1 MTETELKTLIASVV
15 REVMAKSDDGGH
27 QAGASP
33 AGGDWGVFHDMNDA
47 VEAAHQAFQEF
58 RKCPPQCRKKYTD
71 AVRQM
76 VYDHKEELARETV
89 EETGMG
95 RVDHKIIKLANS
107 AKYSPGVEFLQPD
120 AWTGK
125 NGMALDEYA
134 PFGVIGSITPSTHP
148 GPVMVNNIIIQL
160 AGGNTVAFNAH
171 PAAKRVNAKVIRLAN
186 QYMTKA
192 GAPANLVTCVAEPT
206 LDTAKTLFGHPHVKL
221 LSITGGPQVVDLAL
235 TFPKK
240 VIAAGPGNPPVLV
253 DETADLALAA
263 AEITRSSSF
272 DNQVFCFA
280 EKEIFVV
287 ESVFEKFMREMEK
300 AGNSRLTTAQ
310 MDSLA
315 KLALMLSG
323 KHWIINRDY
332 TGKRASVLGRAIGL
346 SLSEDVPLLFG
357 ETDRAHPWVVAEQMT
372 CCIPVV
378 RVKDFDDGV
387 AACVKAEHG
396 FKHTASVFTS
406 DFARAGQYSRTLD
419 CTVVTINGGT
429 IRGDGGDLGEGYM
442 SYSIATPTGE
452 GICTPLNFVRKRRVM
467 TQGLR
472 FV

>member
-1 MTETELKTLIASVV
+1 
-15 REVMAKSDDGGH
+15 MA
-27 QAGASP
+27 
-33 AGGDWGVFHDMNDA
+33 
-47 VEAAHQAFQEF
+47 
-58 RKCPPQCRKKYTD
+58 
-71 AVRQM
+71 
-76 VYDHKEELARETV
+76 
-89 EETGMG
+89 
-95 RVDHKIIKLANS
+95 
-107 AKYSPGVEFLQPD
+107 
-120 AWTGK
+120 
-125 NGMALDEYA
+125 
-134 PFGVIGSITPSTHP
+134 
-148 GPVMVNNIIIQL
+148 
-160 AGGNTVAFNAH
+160 
-171 PAAKRVNAKVIRLAN
+171 
-186 QYMTKA
+186 
-192 GAPANLVTCVAEPT
+192 
-206 LDTAKTLFGHPHVKL
+206 
-221 LSITGGPQVVDLAL
+221 
-235 TFPKK
+235 FPKK

-315 KLALMLSG
+315 KLALTLSG

-378 RVKDFDDGV
+378 RVTDFDDGV

-396 FKHTASVFTS
+396 FKHTASVFTA
-406 DFARAGQYSRTLD
+406 DFARASQYSRTLD

-429 IRGDGGDLGEGYM
+429 FRGDGGDLGEGYM